1 VRRRFRLSPS
11 GGAPHDPWF
20 HIGTLEVG
28 TAVGVAL
35 LSAIA
40 MLFGAMTL
48 TTPIP
53 GKLILDPVAIAH
65 GELWR
70 VITWPFAY
78 PGGIGFWPVL
88 TIAFFWY
95 FGKDLE
101 DNLLGRKRLLEFV
114 IGATLVFAA
123 ISVLLYVSTGQVV
136 TDSGLSTIELMVLLA
151 WIAEWPH
158 RRFMFNIPAWVFGLV
173 LVTVTVLSQLQ
184 YGSWAYPLYLLIG
197 IAICAIVAR
206 SLGMLSEHHIVPHIS
221 RPKRAPKP
229 PRSSRSPRHP
239 SARGPRVV
247 AGPWE
252 GSSQPHVPA
261 ESRDEAR
268 MNALLEKIH
277 ANGQESLSEAEK
289 AELLALRDRL
299 RRR

>member
-1 VRRRFRLSPS
+1 VRRRFRFSPS

-35 LSAIA
+35 LSAVA
-40 MLFGAMTL
+40 LFVSAIVGFGSPL
-48 TTPIP
+48 TRA
-53 GKLILDPVAIAH
+53 LELDPIAIVH
-65 GELWR
+65 GQVWR
-70 VITWPFAY
+70 AITWPLAY
-78 PGGIGFWPVL
+78 SSFGLLTAL
-88 TIAFFWY
+88 TIALFWY
-95 FGKDLE
+95 FGRDLE
-101 DNLLGRKRLLEFV
+101 DNLLGRKRMLQFV
-114 IGATLVFAA
+114 VWVTLACSLISVTIYVALGQYVPDATL
-123 ISVLLYVSTGQVV
+123 ST
-136 TDSGLSTIELMVLLA
+136 LELIVLLA

-158 RRFMFNIPAWVFGLV
+158 RPFMFNIPAWVVGLVIVAVTLLGSVGSRNLFFGLYLV
-173 LVTVTVLSQLQ
+173 LVLAVS
-184 YGSWAYPLYLLIG
+184 AM
-197 IAICAIVAR
+197 IAK

-252 GSSQPHVPA
+252 GSSLPTQPT

-277 ANGQESLSEAEK
+277 ASGQDSLSDAEK

>member
-48 TTPIP
+48 QTAIP
-53 GKLILDPVAIAH
+53 GSLILDPVAIVH
-65 GELWR
+65 GEVWR
-70 VITWPFAY
+70 VVTWPFAY
-78 PGGIGFWPVL
+78 PGGVDFWSVV

-101 DNLLGRKRLLEFV
+101 DNLLGRKRMLEFIV
-114 IGATLVFAA
+114 GITLVFTAV
-123 ISVLLYVSTGQVV
+123 SVLLYVSTGEVV
-136 TDSGLSTIELMVLLA
+136 IDGGLDTVELMVLLA
-151 WIAEWPH
+151 WIAEWPN
-158 RRFMFNIPAWVFGLV
+158 RRFMFNIPAWVFGVV
-173 LVTVTVLSQLQ
+173 LVSVSVISKLQ
-184 YGSWAYPLYLLIG
+184 YGTWSYPLYLLVG
-197 IAICAIVAR
+197 IALCAIVAR

-239 SARGPRVV
+239 STRGPRVV

-252 GSSQPHVPA
+252 GSGLPTHPP

-277 ANGQESLSEAEK
+277 ASGQDSLSEAEK